1 MKQNI
6 LIPILTLLGL
16 SLFCHQAKAEIAIPK
31 ELSSQCDNEELYQQ
45 LEVSSIQCYR
55 EVMNKAM
62 AYNVLAPLV
71 DEFGETIMSTGKTK
85 HVTIESEKIYYHY
98 KILMKTIHE

>member
-1 MKQNI
+1 
-6 LIPILTLLGL
+6 
-16 SLFCHQAKAEIAIPK
+16 
-31 ELSSQCDNEELYQQ
+31 
-45 LEVSSIQCYR
+45 
-55 EVMNKAM
+55 MNKAM

-85 HVTIESEKIYYHY
+85 HVKIESEKIYYHY